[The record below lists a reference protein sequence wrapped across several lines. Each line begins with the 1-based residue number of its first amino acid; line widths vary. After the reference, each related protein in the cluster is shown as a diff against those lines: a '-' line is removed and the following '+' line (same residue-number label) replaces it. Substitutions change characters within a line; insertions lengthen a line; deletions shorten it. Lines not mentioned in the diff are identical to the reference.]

1 MADKTVALELEV
13 NIKKGDVTLGQ
24 LNDEFKQIGET
35 ITEQKDI
42 LIEFQRELLEI
53 ERIQAGTSATNF
65 QRQNELKS
73 KATQLKIAIKDQRL
87 SLTELNNERGKAT
100 ASIKGLNAQSINQ
113 NKITKG
119 LDKLTGG
126 MATKFTKLYKSF
138 KEGFRAVKLFTQG
151 LSGFQKALIATG
163 IGAFVV
169 ALGLIVAYWD
179 DIKGAINGVSSE
191 QEKLLADTEKTKKA
205 NEEAL
210 AVTEASVNSLKLQG
224 MSEKE
229 ILALKIKQTDEVI
242 AATEAQ
248 LQQQKAIKDSQI
260 AAAERNQKIT
270 AGILGFLTAPIGI
283 LLGAVD
289 ALSDGLVKLGLL
301 EEKTT
306 FAKDALMGTASLLF
320 DPEDV
325 KKEGDATI
333 KETEQQ
339 LASLKNKRDGF
350 ELKTQAD
357 AKKSAEKAKE
367 AKNKEAKEEEDREKA
382 KADVLEAIRI
392 AEIDTEAERRQEELD
407 KIDKYYEELITKAKK
422 YGKDT
427 SELED
432 AREAKKKEVFDK
444 QKERDEKEQAKKDK
458 KTLKEQEELITS
470 LEADKEQE
478 ELTFEEQRE
487 NIARREA
494 IFLEDKTLTETQR
507 NEVEANFT
515 KERKDLAEEEA
526 EARSELNSQRVGL
539 AMNTL
544 GALNGLVQS
553 FAKDDEASQ
562 KKSFNANKAFGIGQ
576 AVISTAVGIS
586 NALTA
591 GGNPAKLATG
601 AQFLEAGI
609 VAASGAAQIAT
620 ISKTKFKGTATPPT
634 APPPPPANGG
644 GGDVGFEPRGFT
656 GLPFGGGQPTTKV
669 IVTETDIRKATRDI
683 DGIYNKAVV
692 VE

>member
-1 MADKTVALELEV
+1 MPDKKVALELEV
-13 NIKKGDVTLGQ
+13 NIKKGDVTLAQ
-24 LNDEFKQIGET
+24 LNSEFKQIGE
-35 ITEQKDI
+35 IIEENKDI
-42 LIEFQRELLEI
+42 LIEFERELLEVQKLQSTTLSSAYGKQAI
-53 ERIQAGTSATNF
+53 LAGKETRLKEAIQ
-65 QRQNELKS
+65 
-73 KATQLKIAIKDQRL
+73 DQKL
-87 SLTELNNERGKAT
+87 SLKGLNNERSRA
-100 ASIKGLNAQSINQ
+100 ASSMRDLSKEAINQ
-113 NKITKG
+113 GKITRG

-126 MATKFTKLYKSF
+126 MATKFTKLYKGF
-138 KEGFRAVKLFTQG
+138 KEGFRAVKLFTRG

-191 QEKLLADTEKTKKA
+191 QEKLLADTEKTKAA

-210 AVTEASVNSLKLQG
+210 AATEASVSSLKLKG

-229 ILALKIKQTDEVI
+229 ILALKIKQTDAVI

-248 LQQQKAIKDSQI
+248 LVQQKAMKDSQI

-270 AGILGFLTAPIGI
+270 AGIIGFLTAPIGI

-289 ALSDGLVKLGLL
+289 ALSDGLVKLGILD
-301 EEKTT
+301 EKTT
-306 FAKDALMGTASLLF
+306 FAKDILMGTASLLF

-325 KKEGDATI
+325 KKEGDATV
-333 KETEQQ
+333 KETEKQ
-339 LASLKNKRDGF
+339 LLALRNKRDGF
-350 ELKTQAD
+350 KLKTQAD
-357 AKKSAEKAKE
+357 AKKSADKANEAKEKE
-367 AKNKEAKEEEDREKA
+367 AKKEEEREKE
-382 KADVLEAIRI
+382 KAAALEAIRI

-407 KIDKYYEELITKAKK
+407 KIDKYYDELITKAKE
-422 YGKDT
+422 YGKNT

-432 AREAKKKEVFDK
+432 AREAKKKELFDK

-458 KTLKEQEELITS
+458 KILKEQEELITS

-478 ELTFEEQRE
+478 ELTFEGQRE
-487 NIARREA
+487 DIARREA

-515 KERKDLAEEEA
+515 KERKDLAKGEA
-526 EARSELNSQRVGL
+526 EARIELNEQRVDL

-544 GALNGLVQS
+544 GALNGLVQA

-562 KKSFNANKAFGIGQ
+562 KRAFNANKAFGIAQ
-576 AVISTAVGIS
+576 AVISTAQGIS
-586 NALTA
+586 AQ
-591 GGNPAKLATG
+591 LAVPQDAITG
-601 AQFLEAGI
+601 ANFVKAGI
-609 VAASGAAQIAT
+609 VAATGAAQIAT
-620 ISKTKFKGTATPPT
+620 ISKTQFKGTATPPT
-634 APPPPPANGG
+634 APPPPPADGEG
-644 GGDVGFEPRGFT
+644 SVGFDPRGFT